1 MEKNRRHR
9 PPGNH
14 ERSDIMKIQ
23 LYDYDVFPLVFP
35 VGRPTEITIRPLGQ
49 HVKFPADVRATVH
62 RIDSGSPRHDFSKW
76 NSTEFASALCEDGC
90 LRFSYTAEAECE
102 HFIRLWSGDR
112 RIAQLAVYAVG
123 DDLADR
129 IPLKGDLHMH
139 TCRSDGREDPG
150 IVSANYRM
158 RGYDFAVIT
167 DHHRYYPSLEAIR
180 DYAGAKCPLC
190 ILPGEEVHLRGTDV
204 HLVNAGGLFSVN
216 GLFDYSPNYTETNG
230 SLDGRRLDETVTPPP
245 IVTPEQ
251 YEEELRAIEAKYP
264 DCPPDVNL
272 RWFAVCVWA
281 LDKIRE
287 AGGLGIYAHPYW
299 IADMWHVPEALN
311 FYMLE
316 KHPFDAFEVLGG
328 ENYYEQNGFQTAVYY
343 EEYRQGRVHAVVGS
357 TDTHGSTEHNRNADI
372 CSTIV
377 FAHKNERSDIVDSV
391 RDRYSVAVDSISKEY
406 RLVGEFRFQKYA
418 SFLMENYFPIHDRAA
433 AVDGEIMRR
442 YFLGEESAETLSS
455 FADRAGA
462 FIRKY
467 IRTK

>member
-1 MEKNRRHR
+1 
-9 PPGNH
+9 
-14 ERSDIMKIQ
+14 MKQ
-23 LYDYDVFPLVFP
+23 TLYDYDVYPLVFP
-35 VGRPTEITIRPLGQ
+35 AGVPTEITVRPLGA
-49 HVKFPADVRATVH
+49 HAAFPADVRVTLH
-62 RIDSGSPRHDFSKW
+62 RLDSGSPRHDFSAW
-76 NSTEFASALCEDGC
+76 NKVPFDAPLCADGN
-90 LRFSYTAEAECE
+90 LRFTFTAEAECE
-102 HFIRLWSGDR
+102 HFIRIWTGDR
-112 RIAQLAVYAVG
+112 RIAQLSVYAVG

-150 IVSANYRM
+150 IVCANYRM
-158 RGYDFAVIT
+158 RGYDFCVIT
-167 DHHRYYPSLEAIR
+167 DHHRYYPSLEAIA
-180 DYAGAKCPLC
+180 DYAGARCPLN

-204 HLVNAGGLFSVN
+204 HIVNAGGTFSVN
-216 GLFDYSPNYTETNG
+216 GLFPWSPNFTETDG
-230 SLDGRRLDETVTPPP
+230 ALDKRRLNDGVNPPQ
-245 IVTPEQ
+245 IMTEER
-251 YEEELRAIEAKYP
+251 YEEELRAIEAEYP
-264 DCPPDVNL
+264 DCPADVNL
-272 RWFAVCVWA
+272 RWFSVCVWA
-281 LDKIRE
+281 LRKIRE
-287 AGGLGIYAHPYW
+287 GGGLGIYAHPYW
-299 IADMWHVPEALN
+299 IADMWHVPEPLN
-311 FYMLE
+311 RYMLE
-316 KHPFDAFEVLGG
+316 KHPFDACEVLGG

-377 FAHKNERSDIVDSV
+377 FARKNERSDIVDSI

-442 YFLGEESAETLSS
+442 YFLGDESAETLSS